1 VPEKFLAA
9 LFMSAVSLAG
19 LSAAAPTALLAPA
32 DPAKILVF
40 AAASL
45 TESLQELGRQFEAK
59 GGAKVEFSFAG
70 SNDLARQIRAG
81 APADVFVSADVA
93 KMDQVE
99 QAGLVKA
106 ADRVDLLS
114 NVLVVVVPSGSTA
127 AVKTPQD
134 LAALPKIA
142 LADPAAVPAG
152 VYAKQWL
159 EGLGLWTPIQPK
171 VVPTLD
177 VRAALA
183 AVESEGAP
191 AGIVYRTDAAI
202 AKKAKVAFE
211 VSNGPKITYVV
222 APLANSKN
230 RPTAEAFVQFL
241 QGSAGKTEFEKR
253 GFLFLAKK

>member
-1 VPEKFLAA
+1 VLRKVLAI
-9 LFMSAVSLAG
+9 LLVSAVSLVA
-19 LSAAAPTALLAPA
+19 LAAPAGAPG
-32 DPAKILVF
+32 PAPEAGPLLVF

-45 TESLQELGRQFEAK
+45 TESLQALGSQFTAR
-59 GGAKVEFSFAG
+59 GGPKVEFSFAG

-81 APADVFVSADVA
+81 APVDVFFSADKA

-99 QAGLVKA
+99 KAGLVKA

-114 NVLVVVVPSGSTA
+114 NVLVVVVPSNSTA
-127 AVKTPQD
+127 SVETPQN

-159 EGLGLWTPIQPK
+159 EGLGLWSKIEPK

-183 AVESEGAP
+183 AVESEAAP
-191 AGIVYRTDAAI
+191 AGILYRTDAAI
-202 AKKAKVAFE
+202 AKKTRIAFE
-211 VSNGPKITYVV
+211 VANGPRITYVV
-222 APLANSKN
+222 APMANAKN
-230 RPTAEAFVQFL
+230 GAAAGSFVKFL
-241 QGSAGKTEFEKR
+241 QGPAAKAEFEKR
-253 GFLFLAKK
+253 GFLFLVPK

>member
-1 VPEKFLAA
+1 VKL
-9 LFMSAVSLAG
+9 
-19 LSAAAPTALLAPA
+19 
-32 DPAKILVF
+32 LVF

-45 TESLQELGRQFEAK
+45 TESLQALGSRFTAG
-59 GGAKVEFSFAG
+59 GGAEVEFSFAG

-81 APADVFVSADVA
+81 APADVFFSADVA

-99 QAGLVKA
+99 KAGMVEA

-114 NVLVVVVPSGSTA
+114 NLLVVVVPSSSTA

-134 LAALPKIA
+134 LAALPRIA
-142 LADPAAVPAG
+142 VADPAAVPAG

-159 EGLGLWTPIQPK
+159 EGLGVWSQIQPK

-183 AVESEGAP
+183 AVESEAVP
-191 AGIVYRTDAAI
+191 AGVVYRTDAAF

-211 VSNGPKITYVV
+211 VADGPKITYVV
-222 APLANSKN
+222 APIAGSKN
-230 RPTAEAFVQFL
+230 RAGAEAFVKFL
-241 QGSAGKTEFEKR
+241 RGAAGKAEFEKR
-253 GFLFLAKK
+253 GFLVPAPK